1 MALMEEKRRQILDA
15 AVAVFQDLGYACTSM
30 DCIAARANVSKRTV
44 YNHFENKEALFRA
57 ILDLMAEQASPALD
71 ISYDPARPIREQLYE
86 LGWGEGK
93 LLTSPAFMGLARLV
107 IGEIIRD
114 PVLAGDMNSRL
125 DKVAI
130 FQAFMT
136 AASADGAIAVS
147 DPDVAGEQFLGLI
160 KSRAFWPVIF
170 SGQTVTGEQMEK
182 IVQETVEFFL
192 KSHGA

>member
-1 MALMEEKRRQILDA
+1 MALMEEKHRQILDA

-71 ISYDPARPIREQLYE
+71 ITYDPGRDIRQQLVE

-107 IGEIIRD
+107 VGEIIRD
-114 PVLAGDMNSRL
+114 PVLAGDMNSKL
-125 DKVAI
+125 DKVAV
-130 FQAFMT
+130 FQKFM
-136 AASADGAIAVS
+136 AAAGSDGAIAVT
-147 DPDVAGEQFLGLI
+147 DTNVAGEQFLGLI
-160 KSRAFWPVIF
+160 KSRAFWPFIF
-170 SGQTVTGEQMEK
+170 SGQTVTEDQMER
-182 IVQETVEFFL
+182 IVQETVDFFM
-192 KSHGA
+192 KSHGK

>member
-1 MALMEEKRRQILDA
+1 MALMAKKHRQILDA

-57 ILDLMAEQASPALD
+57 ILDRMAEQANPALD
-71 ISYDPARPIREQLYE
+71 ISYDPDRPIREQLVE

-107 IGEIIRD
+107 VGEIIRD
-114 PVLAGDMNSRL
+114 PVLAGDMNSKL
-125 DKVAI
+125 DKVRVFQTFMAAAI
-130 FQAFMT
+130 
-136 AASADGAIAVS
+136 ADGAIAAT

-160 KSRAFWPVIF
+160 KSRAFWPFIF
-170 SGQTVTGEQMEK
+170 SGQTVTEDQMDR

-192 KSHGA
+192 KSRGK